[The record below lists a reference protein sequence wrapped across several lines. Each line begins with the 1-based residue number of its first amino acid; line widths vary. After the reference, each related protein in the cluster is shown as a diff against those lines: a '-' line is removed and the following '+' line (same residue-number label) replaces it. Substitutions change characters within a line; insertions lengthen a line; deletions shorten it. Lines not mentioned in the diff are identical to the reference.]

1 MPGVFI
7 SYRREDSAGHTGRL
21 FDRLRARLGHDRV
34 FMDITG
40 IEAGVDFVDTIE
52 RAIGSCDVLL
62 AVIGPEWLS
71 CSDVR
76 GRPRL
81 EDPNDLIRIEIAAA
95 LTRKVRVI
103 PVLIA
108 GASMPSAQSLP
119 EDLKPLA
126 RRQAAELRDTRWDA
140 DTNDLVAVLER
151 LLPSS
156 SSVQSAPTSA
166 SSSRR
171 PEVVPRPAAAHDAGD
186 RRRVR
191 RLAAAALTVSA
202 LAAVAILFSN
212 PSFLGSNFETNP
224 LTRLLNQL
232 RPATETASQGDGSRN
247 VAAPVAVPR
256 PPAEGVGVHVEGS
269 SPTVAAPLN
278 VAKTTRVPKVEGV
291 TLRLAAQA
299 LRDAGLAVGTQE
311 SVSAP
316 GVSPFV
322 VTKQTPAA
330 GSFVPRDGRVN
341 LIYARPMRTLPAV
354 TNRALDEAIAE
365 LRESGFEPGLLTARP
380 TDKAPA
386 QQVLEQSHP
395 PGVELEP
402 GTKIDLVYAAPP
414 SRLTVPNIVGLDLTA
429 ASSKL
434 QQVGLVV
441 SSRRYRPTVEVP
453 AGQVMSQDPQPGAF
467 VEKGSGVAIVY
478 ASRRGLKVPNVQ
490 NVSTQEART
499 ILERSGFTAKIT
511 YEATDRAKADT
522 VIRQFPS
529 PDSASMGDKPVVELV
544 VARALSLTSTL
555 GLLIHYNTEA
565 EREIAQG
572 LSTYLAGYKFASNR
586 IVQVNGRSSLMLGGV
601 HYARSEHERL
611 AQSLASRAQSWFSKT
626 YNRSIML
633 TPRLEPRVRG
643 DLIIIYLPG
652 QN

>member
-81 EDPNDLIRIEIAAA
+81 DDPNDLIRIEIAAA

-156 SSVQSAPTSA
+156 SSVQSAPTS
-166 SSSRR
+166 SSPR

-191 RLAAAALTVSA
+191 RLTAAALTVSA
-202 LAAVAILFSN
+202 LAAVAILFST

-224 LTRLLNQL
+224 LTQLLNQL

-247 VAAPVAVPR
+247 VTAPVAAPK
-256 PPAEGVGVHVEGS
+256 PPAEGVGVHVEES

-278 VAKTTRVPKVEGV
+278 VAKTTRVPRVEGV

-299 LRDAGLAVGTQE
+299 LL
-311 SVSAP
+311 
-316 GVSPFV
+316 
-322 VTKQTPAA
+322 
-330 GSFVPRDGRVN
+330 
-341 LIYARPMRTLPAV
+341 
-354 TNRALDEAIAE
+354 
-365 LRESGFEPGLLTARP
+365 
-380 TDKAPA
+380 
-386 QQVLEQSHP
+386 
-395 PGVELEP
+395 
-402 GTKIDLVYAAPP
+402 
-414 SRLTVPNIVGLDLTA
+414 
-429 ASSKL
+429 
-434 QQVGLVV
+434 
-441 SSRRYRPTVEVP
+441 
-453 AGQVMSQDPQPGAF
+453 
-467 VEKGSGVAIVY
+467 
-478 ASRRGLKVPNVQ
+478 
-490 NVSTQEART
+490 
-499 ILERSGFTAKIT
+499 
-511 YEATDRAKADT
+511 
-522 VIRQFPS
+522 
-529 PDSASMGDKPVVELV
+529 
-544 VARALSLTSTL
+544 
-555 GLLIHYNTEA
+555 
-565 EREIAQG
+565 
-572 LSTYLAGYKFASNR
+572 
-586 IVQVNGRSSLMLGGV
+586 
-601 HYARSEHERL
+601 
-611 AQSLASRAQSWFSKT
+611 
-626 YNRSIML
+626 
-633 TPRLEPRVRG
+633 
-643 DLIIIYLPG
+643 
-652 QN
+652 